1 MVDILSALNNMLP
14 TQLFALTAQHVTE
27 ACDCNDPGLSHR
39 QGHWCRCLA
48 SSLSLS
54 IHIGVFRYY
63 DPPVRWLIT
72 AHDVRLRLKLLDY
85 TCSIPFSVSTQLFS
99 QID

>member
-1 MVDILSALNNMLP
+1 
-14 TQLFALTAQHVTE
+14 
-27 ACDCNDPGLSHR
+27 
-39 QGHWCRCLA
+39 
-48 SSLSLS
+48 
-54 IHIGVFRYY
+54 
-63 DPPVRWLIT
+63 LIT